1 MMGTDPGSHLA
12 KPHILGNEKSMVD
25 IQLSEKGCGKTGK
38 VFIAEQM
45 FILKQK
51 DNMNVLQN
59 LYMMKKLLDLR
70 VLAHSDVRASLIE
83 PKLSNK
89 PVGRARG
96 RAKNTHALI
105 E

>member
-1 MMGTDPGSHLA
+1 MTSWSNDGGSHLA

-25 IQLSEKGCGKTGK
+25 IQLSEKGCGKTGQG
-38 VFIAEQM
+38 IYPAQM

-70 VLAHSDVRASLIE
+70 VLVHSNARASLIE
-83 PKLSNK
+83 PKLSDK
-89 PVGRARG
+89 PRRQS
-96 RAKNTHALI
+96 
-105 E
+105 